1 MGFSLGGSREKA
13 KTTESGTSEYN
24 PYAPTKPSI
33 DRLITDMNSWYDNPN
48 NMQFMGGYDPNNFLT
63 DYSDAQKGY
72 IEKGK
77 ANLGNLDP
85 TKFTTSDA
93 LLNSYMAGDPQ
104 NTGAKALQLLAGG
117 QTGTYLDQLNNHGAN
132 AFNKMN
138 TPTNEYLNN
147 LTSSVTDRIVNS
159 VGSNMAKMGRY
170 DPNSATFG
178 RNVGQGVA
186 QEIADDLFLAEQ
198 DERAREFKGASDEI
212 VNRYNAGTMIA
223 DNMYKAGTGM
233 SDAEINIAKSIP
245 NYYNQIAGNYDN
257 ALQGAFG
264 WDQNYKDMTDAE
276 KQLQVANLMYNQG
289 VPLDKLTNY
298 YNTIMGIATGFP
310 MMNQQGTSSSKKT
323 GFGFEVGGMF

>member
-48 NMQFMGGYDPNNFLT
+48 NMKFMGGYDPNNFIT

-77 ANLGNLDP
+77 GNIDNLDP
-85 TKFTTSDA
+85 NKFITSDA
-93 LLNSYMAGDPQ
+93 LLNSYMAGNPM
-104 NTGAKALQLLAGG
+104 NTGAKALELLAGG
-117 QTGTYLDQLNNHGAN
+117 TTGTYLDQLNNRGAN
-132 AFNKMN
+132 AFNMMN
-138 TPTNEYLNN
+138 VPTDQYLKD
-147 LTSSVTDRIVNS
+147 TAKSMTDMSYNS
-159 VGSNMAKMGRY
+159 AMSKMAKQGRY
-170 DPNSATFG
+170 DPNSASFSNEFANTLSENLNPIMQQFYS
-178 RNVGQGVA
+178 
-186 QEIADDLFLAEQ
+186 
-198 DERAREFKGASDEI
+198 DERGREFKGASDEI

-233 SDAEINIAKSIP
+233 SDAEINIARGMPS
-245 NYYNQIAGNYDN
+245 YHGQIAGNYDD
-257 ALQGAFG
+257 AIQGAFG
-264 WDQNYKDMTDAE
+264 WDQKYGDMTDAQ
-276 KQLQVANLMYNQG
+276 KQIQVAEMMYNQG

-310 MMNQQGTSSSKKT
+310 MMNQQGTTSSKKT
-323 GFGFEVGGMF
+323 GFGGGFSFG